1 MRILILGCQ
10 GAGQHLTPVLAKQG
24 HKVVAIDSNPDV
36 VEELSGLDNVEG
48 MLYREPMLDILRQA
62 GLSYADAFMALTD
75 SDSRN
80 GMAAQVAQS
89 IFHIP
94 KVFCSIGDPHR
105 QKVYEKLGLTV
116 ISPTMALVDGITSGL
131 EG

>member
-10 GAGQHLTPVLAKQG
+10 GAGWQLTSDLAKQG
-24 HKVVAIDSNPDV
+24 HHVVAIDGDPDV
-36 VEELSGLDNVEG
+36 VEELAGLDNVEG
-48 MLYREPMLDILRQA
+48 LLYREPMLDSLRQA
-62 GLSYADAFMALTD
+62 GLSNADAFMALTD

-80 GMAAQVAQS
+80 GMAAQVAQR

-94 KVFCSIGDPHR
+94 KVFCSIRDPHR
-105 QKVYEKLGLTV
+105 QKVYEALGLTI

>member
-10 GAGQHLTPVLAKQG
+10 GAGLHLTPMLAKQG
-24 HKVVAIDSNPDV
+24 HHVVAIDSDPGV
-36 VEELSGLDNVEG
+36 VQELSAWDNVEG
-48 MLYREPMLDILRQA
+48 LLYRGPMLDILRQA
-62 GLSYADAFMALTD
+62 GLSNAHAFLALTD

-80 GMAAQVAQS
+80 GMAAQVAQR

-94 KVFCSIGDPHR
+94 KVFCSIRDPHR

-116 ISPTMALVDGITSGL
+116 ISPTLALVDGITSGL

>member
-10 GAGQHLTPVLAKQG
+10 GAGRHLAPVLGKQG
-24 HKVVAIDSNPDV
+24 HSVAAIDIDLDV
-36 VEELSGLDNVEG
+36 VEELSALENVEG
-48 MLYREPMLDILRQA
+48 VVYREPMLDTLRQA
-62 GLSYADAFMALTD
+62 GLSNADAFMALTD

-80 GMAAQVAQS
+80 GMAAQVAQR

-94 KVFCSIGDPHR
+94 KVFCSIRDPHR

>member
-10 GAGQHLTPVLAKQG
+10 GAGLHLAPVLAKQG
-24 HKVVAIDSNPDV
+24 HQVVAIDADPDLV
-36 VEELSGLDNVEG
+36 GDLSACENVEG
-48 MLYREPMLDILRQA
+48 RLYREPMLDSLREA
-62 GLSYADAFMALTD
+62 GLSNADAFMALTD

-80 GMAAQVAQS
+80 GMAAQVAQT

-94 KVFCSIGDPHR
+94 KVFCSIRDPHR

-116 ISPTMALVDGITSGL
+116 INPTMALVDGITSGL

>member
-1 MRILILGCQ
+1 M
-10 GAGQHLTPVLAKQG
+10 
-24 HKVVAIDSNPDV
+24 AIDIDSDV
-36 VEELSGLDNVEG
+36 VEELSALENVEG
-48 MLYREPMLDILRQA
+48 LVYREPMLDTLRQA
-62 GLSYADAFMALTD
+62 GLSNADAFMALTD

-80 GMAAQVAQS
+80 GMAAQVAQR

-94 KVFCSIGDPHR
+94 KVFCSIRDPHR